1 MTEHQIRRVVTGHN
15 SAGESTV
22 LHDSRIALLGGDNAA
37 DQQRQEDR
45 PGNASRV
52 LWVTH
57 GFPADNNDNTTDA
70 ADWPVGTSEDD
81 GTVLRIV
88 RYEPGVAA
96 RRHRTNSIDYAI
108 IISGSLQVE
117 LDTQTVDLHA
127 GDVLVQRGTI
137 HNWANKGSS
146 PCVVAFVLVGAR
158 PVTIAGRTLPP
169 QG

>member
-1 MTEHQIRRVVTGHN
+1 MTEYQIRRVVTGHN
-15 SAGESTV
+15 PEGASTV
-22 LHDSRIALLGGDNAA
+22 MYDSRIPLLDAGSPGSGP
-37 DQQRQEDR
+37 RQEDR

-57 GFPADNNDNTTDA
+57 GFPADNNDNEADA

-137 HNWANKGSS
+137 HNWANTSS
-146 PCVVAFVLVGAR
+146 QPCVVAFVLIGAR